1 VLNDDQLM
9 RDVAQIFD
17 IPRLKKD
24 MEKYTK
30 ITPAPWEEFLCIL
43 AGLSVEETAKKLC
56 KDKTGVYNSLGTRG
70 IKNALVELLNLEDCK
85 NMEYER
91 IPQKLLKAGYGIEQ
105 KQDQQKINSE
115 LSPEIFKQ
123 VLEDK
128 IKKLTT
134 NSLLGDLY
142 LDTESLYVPLG
153 LVERKQKPHHGDIKP
168 EHGSAFY
175 RLNNDAITREFTYEE
190 FLDEVVT
197 NENSSKSQGRRL
209 AIIGEPGSG
218 KTTRLQQIAR
228 WLFEQNTD
236 NRVIWVSLAELQGK
250 TLEEYLLTDWLRNAH
265 EHRKTSETQQDELV
279 EEFKQGNIWLLLDGI
294 DEIGS
299 SGLSLFDKLP
309 NWIKRAKIIVTC
321 RLNIWDG
328 SPRALSG
335 FDIYYNDDFNDEQQK
350 QFVINFLKNEND
362 AQSLIEGLNQPGK
375 ERIKDLVK
383 NPLRLT
389 LICYWWQSHKGS
401 LPDTKADLY
410 GKFVEIYYDWKKV
423 FETQISD
430 SKKKEFEKALGRLAI
445 QGLDRDKSHFRFT
458 KKQINEVLGE
468 VDEGMFK
475 LAIQLG
481 WLNNVG
487 LSEEKSEKIYTFF
500 HPSFQEYFAALAID
514 DWTFFLN
521 HNNEDPNPFK
531 KYNNKDCVY
540 RVFETQWKEVIC
552 YWIGLEEIDDNKKE
566 EFLNNL
572 YGFKDGLI
580 NINLFKNTSLILS
593 LYFVSQYTQYKKI
606 NCLIDDGFNSLE
618 DELYNNEVR
627 KNLFAINSDC
637 LRDKILFLI
646 KNNDKTNF
654 LSSKYFSYGNNDK
667 LYQKLGNLFRVN
679 QKFKKDIIFQLKKI
693 IGDIDNLYVVLDP
706 ETIESFGFE
715 KPEQSIKVKGMLIA
729 HKYEIASHLIF
740 ELDDSDKF
748 ACNYNKNYI
757 PKSNN
762 HANDEVSKISQRAL
776 LSYFYNNLESEEC
789 LQNPVINQ
797 ICPEVSK
804 LIIDSYKMQNYDYLI
819 QIILNT
825 VDIKTEEQL
834 HFYLAILTALLIL
847 SLHSFQYD
855 SYNLIEQKFFL
866 LINDTHKKV
875 EKDPDYLYYL
885 YEQFCLI
892 WKIVK
897 FYGGIINFN
906 SYSDLI
912 QCLKRNYFLVNNNN
926 LKSSCHHLD
935 SISFMN
941 LECLKII
948 SKQLIYPD
956 FFKAWSVDLFLED
969 RLFF

>member
-1 VLNDDQLM
+1 MLNDEQLM
-9 RDVAQIFD
+9 EEASKKFD

-24 MEKYTK
+24 MEEYEK
-30 ITPAPWEEFLCIL
+30 ITPAPWQEFLCIL
-43 AGLSVEETAKKLC
+43 TGLNIKDAANKLN
-56 KDKTGVYNSLGTRG
+56 KTEHTIYTSLNNRGVKS
-70 IKNALVELLNLEDCK
+70 ALIALLNLEDDE
-85 NMEYER
+85 NIEWER
-91 IPQKLLKAGYGIEQ
+91 IPRKLIDAGYGLEQ
-105 KQDQQKINSE
+105 DHEQPKFRST
-115 LSPEIFKQ
+115 LSSEIFKQ

-128 IKKLTT
+128 IKKITSDFLVNT
-134 NSLLGDLY
+134 NFDSQAI
-142 LDTESLYVPLG
+142 YVPLG
-153 LVERKQKPHHGDIKP
+153 LIERKEKPRHREVP
-168 EHGSAFY
+168 AERGSELY
-175 RLNNDAITREFTYEE
+175 RVNEYEISREFENDQ
-190 FLDEVVT
+190 FLTEVLLQGD
-197 NENSSKSQGRRL
+197 SPKSQGRRI

-218 KTTRLQQIAR
+218 KSTRLQQIAM
-228 WLFEQNTD
+228 WLMEQSAENY
-236 NRVIWVSLAELQGK
+236 VIWISLADLRGYS
-250 TLEEYLLTDWLRNAH
+250 LEDFLLKKWLKEALKQR
-265 EHRKTSETQQDELV
+265 ETSEDDQDELV
-279 EEFKQGNIWLLLDGI
+279 KIFNQGNVWLLLDGI
-294 DEIGS
+294 DEM
-299 SGLSLFDKLP
+299 GLSENPLAWVNNQICGWLDQ
-309 NWIKRAKIIVTC
+309 AKIVATC
-321 RLNIWDG
+321 RINVWDG
-328 SPRALSG
+328 NRQALNQ
-335 FDIYYNDDFNDEQQK
+335 FDVYRNLDFSDDQRNNFITKLLDNSKLSEDL
-350 QFVINFLKNEND
+350 INEL
-362 AQSLIEGLNQPGK
+362 GQPGK
-375 ERIKDLVK
+375 ERISDLVK

-389 LICYWWQSHKGS
+389 LICRSWQKRQGK
-401 LPDTKADLY
+401 LPDTKAGLY
-410 GKFVEIYYDWKKV
+410 QECVEAYYDWKEEPK
-423 FETQISD
+423 TTKAQR
-430 SKKKEFEKALGRLAI
+430 KKLNKALGELAK
-445 QGLDRDKSHFRFT
+445 QALDRDDFRFRLT
-458 KKQINEVLGE
+458 EAQISEVLGE
-468 VDEGMFK
+468 SDEGLFK
-475 LAIQLG
+475 LALDLG
-481 WLNNVG
+481 WLNEIGEAKENYQ
-487 LSEEKSEKIYTFF
+487 KIYAFF

-540 RVFETQWKEVIC
+540 RVFETEWKEVIC

-580 NINLFKNTSLILS
+580 DINLFKNTSLILS

-606 NCLIDDGFNSLE
+606 NCLIDDGFNLLE
-618 DELYNNEVR
+618 DGLYNNEVQ

-646 KNNDKTNF
+646 KNNDITNF

-693 IGDIDNLYVVLDP
+693 IDDIDNLYVVLDP

-740 ELDDSDKF
+740 ELDDSNKF

-797 ICPEVSK
+797 IYPEVSK
-804 LIIDSYKMQNYDYLI
+804 LIIDSYKKQNYDYLI
-819 QIILNT
+819 QIILNI

-855 SYNLIEQKFFL
+855 SYDLIEQKFFL
-866 LINDTHKKV
+866 LINDTHKKI
-875 EKDPDYLYYL
+875 EKNPDYLYYL

-892 WKIVK
+892 WKLVK

-912 QCLKRNYFLVNNNN
+912 QCLKRNYFLVNNN

-941 LECLKII
+941 IECLKII

-956 FFKAWSVDLFLED
+956 FFKAWFVDLFLED